1 MDAPQPLIISHDST
15 TILTTTATI
24 PAFDMTTNANESAE
38 DNDRQPTASFEKQ
51 QDPPL
56 QVTSPALITAF
67 SYEQHIGLV
76 PFLPTVIQEAE
87 HISAVLPCIQLENPS
102 FDTFKGCLPACKAWF
117 FLGKGGVVVRNR
129 HALVFIGENGL
140 TSNGLVAI
148 STNLLVSTINAHG
161 THLRLVVLNG
171 CKTFGAAQSILLQCP
186 TVEYCICWTTLVESK
201 AASIF
206 AKAFADML
214 AVHSY
219 FTGNDSLATVFKA
232 FHGAK
237 AAVLE
242 ETQLAHARGIGPIG
256 MPVYAFIDPQDDFTT
271 YQECPCNNRCQNC
284 SCAKTEDRTPRKEQ
298 K

>member
-1 MDAPQPLIISHDST
+1 M
-15 TILTTTATI
+15 
-24 PAFDMTTNANESAE
+24 
-38 DNDRQPTASFEKQ
+38 
-51 QDPPL
+51 
-56 QVTSPALITAF
+56 
-67 SYEQHIGLV
+67 
-76 PFLPTVIQEAE
+76 
-87 HISAVLPCIQLENPS
+87 
-102 FDTFKGCLPACKAWF
+102 
-117 FLGKGGVVVRNR
+117 
-129 HALVFIGENGL
+129 NGL
-140 TSNGLVAI
+140 TSNGLLAV
-148 STNLLVSTINAHG
+148 STDLLVSTINAHG
-161 THLRLVVLNG
+161 THLRLIVLNG

-256 MPVYAFIDPQDDFTT
+256 MHVYAFIDPQDDFTT

-284 SCAKTEDRTPRKEQ
+284 SCAKTEDRTPRKNRNDERYMHNSLVCGVYMSAYAYRRLIGRQ
-298 K
+298 KYPNPDPRMLPPIAAGIPVLLSKFAMMF